1 MASSWPSDLTK
12 LLSLRTSIHPSVKSG
27 GWNRCLTYLAAL
39 WVMTQAHRGN
49 VPFLGP
55 LFFLLRMDC
64 QEWQIASKYLLRGIN
79 SFLGPCYPEGQ
90 MLPQRGGGQGSQWS
104 LVFVFWYLVSGESL
118 CTLTPVWIHF
128 FSPGYLCHY
137 AEMECLHT
145 ACQTLSLH
153 SSCSPFTAN
162 CKVLSKHERK
172 QMFLIFPHRW
182 TCDYFQTTSILLDVT
197 NISDLLFKALA
208 KTKLWNQMH
217 WFYDDNIFLKAE

>member
-1 MASSWPSDLTK
+1 
-12 LLSLRTSIHPSVKSG
+12 
-27 GWNRCLTYLAAL
+27 
-39 WVMTQAHRGN
+39 MTQAHCGN
-49 VPFLGP
+49 VPVLGP
-55 LFFLLRMDC
+55 LFSLLCMDS

-79 SFLGPCYPEGQ
+79 SFLGPCSPEGQ
-90 MLPQRGGGQGSQWS
+90 TLPQRGGARKSVEFGFCLLISSFG
-104 LVFVFWYLVSGESL
+104 GSL

-145 ACQTLSLH
+145 ACQTQSLH
-153 SSCSPFTAN
+153 SSCSAFIAN

-182 TCDYFQTTSILLDVT
+182 TCGYFQTTSILLDVT
-197 NISDLLFKALA
+197 NISDLRFKALA

-217 WFYDDNIFLKAE
+217 WFYDDNIFLKAEWWRDHNPWNGTTS